1 MAFLLHRIET
11 NNFLT
16 LFSFLRRVPTFVWVW
31 VGGVNY
37 LLRRTQR
44 INPEIANNNSPPT
57 NLFHSFHWWLIR
69 IRKAFISCIEWSGIE
84 EMKSRKFFFPSMK
97 ENSKVAEKSHYRAK
111 VLWFIAV
118 ESWFYIEGNFLQHF
132 DLIGF
137 LTKVVEKR
145 CRSSRKWKLYL
156 TRNTFQLRLHFQEA
170 TFSFQ
175 MKYRCHYDMIRFLRM
190 PVSKYQLQLL
200 NTLTPSPQATFS
212 PYSKFHIPD
221 DIQCQHRP

>member
-118 ESWFYIEGNFLQHF
+118 ESCRWRKLFTTFRF
-132 DLIGF
+132 DRISNKSCWKELFKFKKMEALLDKKYFSTEITF
-137 LTKVVEKR
+137 P
-145 CRSSRKWKLYL
+145 RS
-156 TRNTFQLRLHFQEA
+156 N
-170 TFSFQ
+170 
-175 MKYRCHYDMIRFLRM
+175 
-190 PVSKYQLQLL
+190 V
-200 NTLTPSPQATFS
+200 
-212 PYSKFHIPD
+212 
-221 DIQCQHRP
+221 